1 MTTKT
6 LIVACIVGFTL
17 GTLVGIG
24 TAGAQEEVVNLPPVV
39 ITAPAPKKMVCG
51 PFVQMNNGS
60 QVRYCEFK

>member
-6 LIVACIVGFTL
+6 LILACIVGFLL
-17 GTLVGIG
+17 GTFVGIG
-24 TAGAQEEVVNLPPVV
+24 TAGAQETAVTLPPLV
-39 ITAPAPKKMVCG
+39 ITVPAPKKMVCG